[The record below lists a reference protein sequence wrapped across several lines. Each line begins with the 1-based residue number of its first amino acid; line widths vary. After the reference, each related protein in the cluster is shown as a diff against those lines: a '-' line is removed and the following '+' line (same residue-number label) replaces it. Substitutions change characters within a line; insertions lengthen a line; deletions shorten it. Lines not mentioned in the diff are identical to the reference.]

1 MDWIAVKDKLPA
13 EHEPVLALIDADDDD
28 YTRFNNMQVAYHTAN
43 QWIGKD
49 SGLRNVTHWLPLP
62 PAPKPPRDEHFE
74 AIKFAS
80 DSVVSHYI
88 PKDKSAQAFSFA
100 ITAEGKQHIA
110 FYEKDAE
117 GYWAFTKY
125 E

>member
-1 MDWIAVKDKLPA
+1 MDWIAVQDKLPLDN
-13 EHEPVLALIDADDDD
+13 EPVLVLISTEDDD
-28 YTRFNNMQVAYHTAN
+28 YTRFNNMQVAYHVSK

-49 SGLRNVTHWLPLP
+49 SGLCDVTHWLPLP

-80 DSVVSHYI
+80 DSVMSHYI
-88 PKDKSAQAFSFA
+88 PTDRSAQTFSFA
-100 ITAEGKQHIA
+100 ITAEGKEYTAH
-110 FYEKDAE
+110 YEKDVD
-117 GYWAFTKY
+117 GYWTFRKY